1 MGGVGRWRKATARPD
16 EGASYTSLCISSL
29 PVIQHVGVTNTVA
42 EFKAFESKPEPPLQC
57 CGIEEE
63 GISRNLAGRGAG
75 GSLCTPVDPHAIRPS
90 RLWFPFL
97 GHPLLNPTVSFTSA
111 PECCSAACS

>member
-63 GISRNLAGRGAG
+63 GISRNLSGRGWG
-75 GSLCTPVDPHAIRPS
+75 GLC
-90 RLWFPFL
+90 
-97 GHPLLNPTVSFTSA
+97 A
-111 PECCSAACS
+111 PP